1 MQKKMFWLTII
12 IAFLALIQAGVIK
25 LPVLLDLS
33 VEKKVESISHNIG
46 VQETAQK
53 PLRP

>member
-1 MQKKMFWLTII
+1 MFWLTII

-33 VEKKVESISHNIG
+33 NEKKVESLSHNIG
-46 VQETAQK
+46 VQGAAKESR
-53 PLRP
+53 RP